1 MNFRV
6 LIRLIKESFRE
17 WQDDDAST
25 LAAALAYYT
34 SVSLAPLLIIV
45 ISIAGAVFGEEA
57 ARGEIV
63 SQIQG
68 LVGRNGA
75 ELIETAIENANQ
87 PQVSNFASII
97 SIVIL
102 LFGASGVFA
111 QLQKS
116 LNKVWE
122 VEVKSEE
129 GLKNLVRKRLLSF
142 SAILGL
148 GFLLLVSLVIS
159 AALSGLNHY
168 LSKLVP
174 GIDFFWQ
181 ILNFGI
187 SFAVITFAFGLMYRY
202 LPDVKISWNDV
213 KIGAIITALL
223 FTVGKFSLGVYL
235 GRGSFGSVY
244 GAAGSLIIIL
254 VWVYYSAQILFFGAE
269 FTQVYARRYGSR
281 IVPNKHAQYIDQE

>member
-1 MNFRV
+1 MNFR
-6 LIRLIKESFRE
+6 ILIKLLKETFQE
-17 WQDDDAST
+17 WQGDDASS

-87 PQVSNFASII
+87 PQISNFASII
-97 SIVIL
+97 SIIIL

-129 GLKNLVRKRLLSF
+129 G
-142 SAILGL
+142 
-148 GFLLLVSLVIS
+148 
-159 AALSGLNHY
+159 
-168 LSKLVP
+168 
-174 GIDFFWQ
+174 
-181 ILNFGI
+181 
-187 SFAVITFAFGLMYRY
+187 
-202 LPDVKISWNDV
+202 
-213 KIGAIITALL
+213 
-223 FTVGKFSLGVYL
+223 
-235 GRGSFGSVY
+235 
-244 GAAGSLIIIL
+244 
-254 VWVYYSAQILFFGAE
+254 
-269 FTQVYARRYGSR
+269 
-281 IVPNKHAQYIDQE
+281 